1 MKILYIPLV
10 ASLLLLGAGPALAQA
25 PTAAA
30 SDSHNSHHP
39 APSATQAELSEGEI
53 TRWDPR
59 TLRLTLK
66 HGEIKNLDMPP
77 MSMVFQIQNPS
88 QLNGLHVGQ
97 KVRFQAVQGQGAYWV
112 LKIEASAL

>member
-1 MKILYIPLV
+1 MKKFL
-10 ASLLLLGAGPALAQA
+10 SSFTRRKTWLLLSLSALTFGVLAQA
-25 PTAAA
+25 LPLA
-30 SDSHNSHHP
+30 
-39 APSATQAELSEGEI
+39 EGEVRRVDKAAGKI
-53 TRWDPR
+53 S
-59 TLRLTLK
+59 LK